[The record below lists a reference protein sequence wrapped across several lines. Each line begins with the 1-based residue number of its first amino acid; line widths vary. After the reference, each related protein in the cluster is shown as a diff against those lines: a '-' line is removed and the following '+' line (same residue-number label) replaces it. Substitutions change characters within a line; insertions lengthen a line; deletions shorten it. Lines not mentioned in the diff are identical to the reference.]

1 MSSMALPDRG
11 ESGSAGD
18 INLQRARA
26 LQGTTAGLASR
37 SVANAIDAVVTLGL
51 VFGSYA
57 LIGVV
62 RFFLTRHFRLPAPS
76 RAVNATVFWALAV
89 ALMTAGWSGAGRTMG
104 KHLVGLRVIRKDG
117 GPLLIG
123 RAFLRAVLY
132 TLFPIGFA
140 FILFSRD
147 GRSLQD
153 YVAGSLVVYD
163 WSYRSFD

>member
-123 RAFLRAVLY
+123 RAFL
-132 TLFPIGFA
+132 FPIGFA